1 MPLRKRKPAIEDRP
15 FLGRVGAI
23 LSGEATR
30 RVKRDARKL
39 SSIAPAKPARKPAK
53 RKKTTTKKQTE
64 GNHVKH
70 YLY

>member
-1 MPLRKRKPAIEDRP
+1 MPLRKRKPIEDRS

-30 RVKRDARKL
+30 RVRSDARKL
-39 SSIAPAKPARKPAK
+39 SSIAKPARKTKPAK
-53 RKKTTTKKQTE
+53 RKKTTKKQTNE
-64 GNHVKH
+64 KHVKH